1 MKPAIDKERLQQ
13 VQQANSMASANMA
26 PATTAGPDPSLA
38 SLISQQIL
46 TMQKQ
51 MERGFG
57 LMADKINLIEGRVE
71 NASQQLE
78 MIERTHSES

>member
-1 MKPAIDKERLQQ
+1 M
-13 VQQANSMASANMA
+13 QQANSIAAPNLAPVASAG
-26 PATTAGPDPSLA
+26 GPDPSLA

>member
-1 MKPAIDKERLQQ
+1 M
-13 VQQANSMASANMA
+13 QQANSMATPNLA
-26 PATTAGPDPSLA
+26 PTAVTSAGPDPSLA

-71 NASQQLE
+71 NASQ
-78 MIERTHSES
+78 

>member
-1 MKPAIDKERLQQ
+1 MQPTIDKDRLPLQPASSSAPPQQ
-13 VQQANSMASANMA
+13 V
-26 PATTAGPDPSLA
+26 GPDPSLA

-57 LMADKINLIEGRVE
+57 LMADKINFIEGRVE
-71 NASQQLE
+71 NAS
-78 MIERTHSES
+78 S

>member
-1 MKPAIDKERLQQ
+1 MPTPAPPSSQQ
-13 VQQANSMASANMA
+13 
-26 PATTAGPDPSLA
+26 PDTQLA

-78 MIERTHSES
+78 MIERTHADNQNRQM

>member
-1 MKPAIDKERLQQ
+1 
-13 VQQANSMASANMA
+13 
-26 PATTAGPDPSLA
+26 
-38 SLISQQIL
+38 
-46 TMQKQ
+46 

-78 MIERTHSES
+78 MIERTHADNQNRQM

>member
-1 MKPAIDKERLQQ
+1 MKPSIEKEKLQPLPAPPSSS
-13 VQQANSMASANMA
+13 QQ
-26 PATTAGPDPSLA
+26 PDTQLA

-71 NASQQLE
+71 NAS
-78 MIERTHSES
+78 

>member
-1 MKPAIDKERLQQ
+1 MKPSIEKEKLQPLPTPPAPSS
-13 VQQANSMASANMA
+13 QQ
-26 PATTAGPDPSLA
+26 PDTQLA

-71 NASQQLE
+71 NAS
-78 MIERTHSES
+78 

>member
-1 MKPAIDKERLQQ
+1 MKPSIEKEKLP
-13 VQQANSMASANMA
+13 QQATPPA
-26 PATTAGPDPSLA
+26 PSSQQPDTQLA

-71 NASQQLE
+71 NAS
-78 MIERTHSES
+78 

>member
-1 MKPAIDKERLQQ
+1 MKPTIDTTKLLSQQ
-13 VQQANSMASANMA
+13 SAALTPANQSVANNLLS
-26 PATTAGPDPSLA
+26 PTAGPDPSLA

-57 LMADKINLIEGRVE
+57 LMCDKINLIEGRVE
-71 NASQQLE
+71 NASQ
-78 MIERTHSES
+78 